1 MKDFLNDFK
10 AFAFKGN
17 MMENH
22 QRGSVYSQAI
32 L

>member
-17 MMENH
+17 MMDL
-22 QRGSVYSQAI
+22 AI
-32 L
+32 GMI